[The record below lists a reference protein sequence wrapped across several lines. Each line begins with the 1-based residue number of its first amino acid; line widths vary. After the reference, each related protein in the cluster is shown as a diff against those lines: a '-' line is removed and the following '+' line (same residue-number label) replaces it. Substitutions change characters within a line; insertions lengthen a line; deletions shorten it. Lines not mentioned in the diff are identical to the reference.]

1 MATQTL
7 RWGLLST
14 ARINK
19 ALITPLQLSKRN
31 KLVAV
36 ASRSQDKAD
45 AYAREHKIPH
55 AYGSYE
61 ALLAD
66 PEIDVIYN
74 PLPNHLHAEWSIKA
88 VEAGKHVLC
97 EKPLALSLAE
107 VDAMA
112 AAADR
117 TGKMIAE
124 AFAYRAHPH
133 MLKVKEI
140 IASGQLG
147 KLKLVHGSFTFVM
160 TNQNDIR
167 WDPQM
172 GGGALWDIGCYPL
185 SFTRTVLGTEPLDVF
200 GWQVTSPSGIDEF
213 FAGQMRFPGDIYFQL
228 DCSFKIPSHVFME
241 IVGDEGT
248 LNIPQ
253 PFNTA
258 AKKNLYLTRDNKTST
273 IVVKGPDPYLAE
285 VENFTDAILL
295 NKLPATS
302 LADSRLNTAAI
313 LALLDSA
320 KTGQPIK
327 L

>member
-1 MATQTL
+1 MPTPPL

-19 ALITPLQLSKRN
+19 ALIPPLQLSKRN
-31 KLVAV
+31 TLLAV
-36 ASRSQDKAD
+36 ASRSQAKAD
-45 AYAREHKIPH
+45 AYAREHKIKR
-55 AYGSYE
+55 AYGSYA

-88 VEAGKHVLC
+88 AEAGKHVFC
-97 EKPLALSLAE
+97 EKPLALTLAE

-112 AAADR
+112 AASQSS
-117 TGKMIAE
+117 GKLIIE

-133 MLKVKEI
+133 MRKIKEI
-140 IASGQLG
+140 ITSGQLG
-147 KLKLVHGSFTFVM
+147 RIKMVHGSFSFVM
-160 TNQNDIR
+160 TNKDDIR
-167 WDPQM
+167 WDPAM

-185 SFTRTVLGTEPLDVF
+185 SFARTVLGTEPLEVF
-200 GWQVTSPSGIDEF
+200 GWQVTSPSGIDEI
-213 FAGQMRFPGDIYFQL
+213 FAGQLRFPGDIYFQV
-228 DCSFKIPSHVFME
+228 DCSFKIPDHVFME
-241 IVGDEGT
+241 IVGDEGA

-258 AKKNLYLTRDNKTST
+258 ARKNLYLTRTGKTTT
-273 IVVKGPDPYLAE
+273 IVVKGPDPYAAE
-285 VENFTDAILL
+285 VENFADALL
-295 NKLPATS
+295 LGKPPATT

-313 LALLDSA
+313 LALLESA